1 MSFPTWLPPSKEA
14 VCHLWFWPVPW
25 GKYPYLL
32 LLRTRQK
39 LVIER
44 GGRDF
49 PGGPLVKTAL
59 PMQVAWV
66 RSLVGELR
74 FCHTT
79 QCGRNKKE
87 RREERGG
94 GTVQW
99 LSKAFLKPDA
109 KFKFQ
114 LPAISSCV
122 PWGKLLSLS
131 GLLFLTRIMCV
142 NSSSHGMKIR

>member
-1 MSFPTWLPPSKEA
+1 M
-14 VCHLWFWPVPW
+14 VM
-25 GKYPYLL
+25 
-32 LLRTRQK
+32 
-39 LVIER
+39 ER

-49 PGGPLVKTAL
+49 PGGPLVKIAL

-79 QCGRNKKE
+79 YCGRNKE
-87 RREERGG
+87 GREERGC

-109 KFKFQ
+109 KFKFR
-114 LPAISSCV
+114 LPAISSCA

-131 GLLFLTRIMCV
+131 GLLLLTRIMCV